1 MSPAPLGLAR
11 ALLLASLANA
21 SRLRGVPPPWTAAL
35 VFSLVSLLTAWRSRA
50 ARGRRLF
57 DEPAH
62 LPVALLCLTAY
73 LATMRWHGGD
83 DIPNSLI
90 PFGLL
95 RHGTLSLE
103 PFRAKFETE
112 TLADFFIHHTDPLLS
127 IFSVVPAV
135 LALPAYLLPA
145 LFGGPPNDFGLH
157 NLSKVS
163 GALLTAAS
171 AAVVYAACRRRAD
184 GRWSALCALAYG
196 LGTWSWSVSSQA
208 LHSHGPTQLGAALGM
223 LGLLGEDDK
232 DAALAGLGFALAM
245 SSREDSVFFIV
256 AAGLYYLL
264 HRTRRLPAFLA
275 GAAPPLL
282 FNLAYWLW
290 YTGVPKPPY
299 MAAQGGMFGVFRTDA
314 LAGLLVS
321 PTRGLVWFSPVV
333 LFGVWALADACRD
346 KDRRWAPYLLA
357 AGPLLLAFLCF
368 RTTWTGGQT
377 FGPRYFAMAAAV
389 WAVAMSHL
397 RPGRAGRAAFAAL
410 FAFSAVVHGVGA
422 FFPYPGS
429 FSTVGAEAELWRW
442 DLHPL
447 PNLLCDAGPM
457 GGLPAA
463 LRLGALLGFLSAG
476 AWLGRWAYRFSGG
489 STDAIR
495 RL

>member
-1 MSPAPLGLAR
+1 MTSLPLGLAGT
-11 ALLLASLANA
+11 LFLVSLCNA
-21 SRLRGVPPPWTAAL
+21 SRLRGIPPPWTAAL
-35 VFSLVSLLTAWRSRA
+35 ILSFVALCTAWRSRA
-50 ARGRRLF
+50 ARGRRLL

-90 PFGLL
+90 PFGILQ
-95 RHGTLSLE
+95 HSTLSLE
-103 PFRAKFETE
+103 PFRAKFELE
-112 TLADFFIHHTDPLLS
+112 TLADFRIYRSDPLLS
-127 IFSVVPAV
+127 IFSVFPAV
-135 LALPAYLLPA
+135 LALPAYLLPS

-163 GALLTAAS
+163 GALITALS
-171 AAVVYAACRRRAD
+171 AAAVYAACRRRAD
-184 GRWSALCALAYG
+184 GRWAALCALAYG

-208 LHSHGPTQLGAALGM
+208 LHSHGPAQLGAALGM

-245 SSREDSVFFIV
+245 ASREDSVFFIV

-275 GAAPPLL
+275 GAAGPLL

-290 YTGVPKPPY
+290 YTGAPKPPY
-299 MAAQGGMFGVFRTDA
+299 MGAQGGMFGVFRTDA

-321 PTRGLVWFSPVV
+321 PTRGLLWFSPVL
-333 LFGVWALADACRD
+333 LFGVWALADAWRD
-346 KDRRWAPYLLA
+346 KERRWAPYLLT
-357 AGPLLLAFLCF
+357 AGPMLLAFLCF

-389 WAVAMSHL
+389 WAVAMSQL
-397 RPGRAGRAAFAAL
+397 RLGDRGRAAFAVL
-410 FAFSAVVHGVGA
+410 FAYSALVHAVGA

-447 PNLLCDAGPM
+447 ANLLRDAGPM
-457 GGLPAA
+457 GGLPAGV
-463 LRLGALLGFLSAG
+463 RLITLLGFLSAG
-476 AWLGRWAYRFSGG
+476 AWLGRWAYRFS
-489 STDAIR
+489 R
-495 RL
+495 PL